1 MLKRSC
7 LWISLIIGSIMLTSC
22 GMENSGGMEN
32 SYGTEISCGTETL
45 YETEISCEIET
56 AVAEENIIKENPTE
70 PVRIA
75 ILDSGISS
83 QVIASDNLDEGLNYI
98 KPLDGTED
106 TIGHGTAVASIIVGS
121 ESAGIDGIEGIEG
134 ICPQAVL
141 VPLVYCAE
149 DYLGRTVNADAITI
163 GEMIYEA
170 VDTFDCDIINISAA
184 SATDDKYLREAV
196 EYAIEQG
203 VIVIACAGNT
213 NLTTPD
219 NIYYPGSYEDVI
231 CVGAVNGQGVVSD
244 FSQRGTYLDFAA
256 PGEEIPAADMDGGVV
271 YVTGTSF
278 ATAYVTGL
286 VANILMDN
294 PDLKQTPGQVQEIVL
309 EKLRELAED
318 VNGDGWDAAY
328 GWGVLELTTVDS

>member
-1 MLKRSC
+1 MIKRNW
-7 LWISLIIGSIMLTSC
+7 LWLIFIIGSIMMTSC
-22 GMENSGGMEN
+22 GRESFGEKEN
-32 SYGTEISCGTETL
+32 SYGTEISGETEIFN
-45 YETEISCEIET
+45 ETEISCELET
-56 AVAEENIIKENPTE
+56 SVAEENMIKDNFTE

-83 QVIASDNLDEGLNYI
+83 RVIASENLDEGVNYI

-121 ESAGIDGIEGIEG
+121 ESAGLEG
-134 ICPQAVL
+134 ICPRAIL

-184 SATDDKYLREAV
+184 SAKDDKYLKEAV
-196 EYAIEQG
+196 KYAIEQG

-213 NLTTPD
+213 NLTTPE
-219 NIYYPGSYEDVI
+219 NVYYPGVYEDVI
-231 CVGAVNGQGVVSD
+231 CVGAVNEEGVVSD
-244 FSQRGTYLDFAA
+244 FSQRGAYLDFTA
-256 PGEEIPAADMDGGVV
+256 PGEEILAADMDGEAV
-271 YVTGTSF
+271 YMTGTSF

-286 VANILMDN
+286 VANIFIEN
-294 PDLKQTPGQVQEIVL
+294 PDLKQTQTSEQIQEMVL
-309 EKLRELAED
+309 EILKEYADD
-318 VNGDGWDAAY
+318 VNEDGWDAAY
-328 GWGVLELTTVDS
+328 GWGVLGFIAM

>member
-1 MLKRSC
+1 MIKRNW
-7 LWISLIIGSIMLTSC
+7 LWLIFIIGSIMMTSC
-22 GMENSGGMEN
+22 GRESFGEKENFYE
-32 SYGTEISCGTETL
+32 TEIFSKTEIFN
-45 YETEISCEIET
+45 ETEISCETET
-56 AVAEENIIKENPTE
+56 SVEENTIKDNLTN

-83 QVIASDNLDEGLNYI
+83 QIIASENLDEGLNYI

-121 ESAGIDGIEGIEG
+121 ENAGLEG

-141 VPLVYCAE
+141 VPFVYCAE

-184 SATDDKYLREAV
+184 SAKDDKYLREAV

-213 NLTTPD
+213 NLTTPE
-219 NIYYPGSYEDVI
+219 NVYYPGVYEDVI
-231 CVGAVNGQGVVSD
+231 CVGAVNGGGVVSD
-244 FSQRGTYLDFAA
+244 FSQRGAYLDFTA
-256 PGEEIPAADMDGGVV
+256 PGEEIPVADMDGEAV

-286 VANILMDN
+286 VANICMDN
-294 PDLKQTPGQVQEIVL
+294 PYVKQTQTSENVQKMVL
-309 EKLRELAED
+309 ETLKESAAD
-318 VNGDGWDAAY
+318 VNEDGWDAAY
-328 GWGVLELTTVDS
+328 GWGVLGFIAM